1 MTNTDDYNS
10 LKSNNSVI
18 FRNIKNEDIKCT
30 YDKNSILNV
39 GELKK
44 ELKNLLKPDND
55 ETNDNSEEII
65 KMFFKGR
72 PLQDAESLKD
82 LSLSNNDVILYMKVT
97 NPKSVSDDSSIQI
110 PVNDRDS
117 ESSRTSLNEERNQN
131 PSNFVNR
138 GFNRFIFYGVPPREL
153 QIIRILFH
161 SAIYQ
166 QSVRRGINLDWS
178 RDGILEREERWLHA
192 QADNRRDTA
201 ISVRLLN
208 RYEEMNLES
217 TLSFLKGLILGI
229 VLNVFGIFLLMIW
242 NFSPKFKCGLRL
254 GILIGF
260 VCFVIPYILFR

>member
-1 MTNTDDYNS
+1 MTNTDDFNS
-10 LKSNNSVI
+10 LESNNSVI
-18 FRNIKNEDIKCT
+18 FRNIKNEDLKCT
-30 YDKNSILNV
+30 YDKNSILSV
-39 GELKK
+39 GELKN
-44 ELKNLLKPDND
+44 ELKHLLKPDNG

-72 PLQDAESLKD
+72 PLQDTETLKD

-97 NPKSVSDDSSIQI
+97 NPKSMNDDNNIQI
-110 PVNDRDS
+110 PINDTDS
-117 ESSRTSLNEERNQN
+117 ETSRTLNEEGNQN

-138 GFNRFIFYGVPPREL
+138 GFNRFVLYGVPAREL

-166 QSVRRGINLDWS
+166 QSVRRGVNLDWS

-192 QADNRRDTA
+192 HANNQGDTA
-201 ISVRLLN
+201 VTVRLVN
-208 RYEEMNLES
+208 RYEEINFEP

-229 VLNVFGIFLLMIW
+229 FLNVFGIFLLMLW
-242 NFSPKFKCGLRL
+242 NFNPKFRCGLKL
-254 GILIGF
+254 GIIIGF